1 MVRWLQLILSH
12 NVSLLQGDAN
22 PRFELQ
28 YDCKQSGDIGFR
40 AQSIGC
46 LGASL
51 SPIIISFSRLSE
63 LHFCDTTAERSSMQ
77 CLFLICAAFFYVCLG
92 EYL

>member
-22 PRFELQ
+22 PRFEVQ

-40 AQSIGC
+40 SQSIGC
-46 LGASL
+46 L
-51 SPIIISFSRLSE
+51 R
-63 LHFCDTTAERSSMQ
+63 
-77 CLFLICAAFFYVCLG
+77 
-92 EYL
+92 